1 VSPAGAPPAPTAPP
15 APSAPMDR
23 AAPAE
28 PAHPARLAALAE
40 GLAADGVYD
49 PDPDGERHFRI
60 GAACYPLSAAEL
72 RFFEDLGP
80 ALLAFY
86 QAVNGLYRR
95 SARGTAPAF
104 AARWLDQGKPDDV
117 LRLARM
123 GRFKQALPRV
133 LRPDVFPTAGG
144 FVLTELDSVPG
155 GIGLTD
161 ALNARYAALGQNVV
175 GGADGMAAGMEAAL
189 RAEAPGDD
197 PTVAVVVSDES
208 AAYRPEMRHLA
219 LRLKARGLSTHL
231 LEPDGVGYDEAGL
244 WLTAHGERCRIDV
257 LYRFFEL
264 FDLPNVPK
272 SEPILYAARKGQVA
286 LTPPPKPQLE
296 EKLALALF
304 HHPALA
310 AWWKAELAPEHLAL
324 LGRAIPPTWVLDP
337 APVPAHAVIPGLTR
351 EGAPVQSW
359 EALKALGQKARTFV
373 VKPSGFSELAWGG
386 RGVVIGHDMAEA
398 DWAAAVDRAL
408 AAFPRLPHVLQ
419 PFEKAE
425 AREAAY
431 LGTDGIARMH
441 ARPRLCP
448 YYFVTADGG
457 VRLGGVLATLCPKD
471 KKRIHGMRDAVIV
484 PCSGP

>member
-1 VSPAGAPPAPTAPP
+1 VSPAGAPPAPAPCDP
-15 APSAPMDR
+15 EALAG
-23 AAPAE
+23 
-28 PAHPARLAALAE
+28 LAALAG

-49 PDPDGERHFRI
+49 PDPGGERHFRI
-60 GAACYPLSAAEL
+60 GAAPYPLSADEL

-86 QAVNGLYRR
+86 RALNGLHRR
-95 SARGTAPAF
+95 SGRGTAPAF

-133 LRPDVFPTAGG
+133 LRPDVFPTADG
-144 FVLTELDSVPG
+144 FAITELDSVPG

-161 ALNARYAALGQNVV
+161 ALNARYAALGHRVV

-189 RAEAPGDD
+189 RAEAPGPG

-219 LRLKARGLSTHL
+219 LRLKARGLSCHV
-231 LEPDGVGYDEAGL
+231 LEPGEVGYDEAGL
-244 WLTAHGERCRIDV
+244 SFTAHGERCRIDV

-264 FDLPNVPK
+264 FDLPNIPK
-272 SEPILYAARKGQVA
+272 AEPILYAAKKAQVA

-296 EKLALALF
+296 EKSALALL

-310 AWWKAELAPEHLAL
+310 AFWRAELGSDHLAL
-324 LGRAIPPTWVLDP
+324 LTRAVPPTWVLDP
-337 APVPAHAVIPGLTR
+337 APVPPHAVIPGLVLD
-351 EGAPVQSW
+351 GAPAQGW
-359 EALKALGQKARTFV
+359 DALKTLGQKGRAFV
-373 VKPSGFSELAWGG
+373 IKPSGFSELAWGG
-386 RGVVIGHDMAEA
+386 RGVVIGHDLAEA
-398 DWAAAVDRAL
+398 DWAAAVDAAL

-419 PFEKAE
+419 PFRKAR
-425 AREAAY
+425 AREAAFFE
-431 LGTDGIARMH
+431 DGRTARMA

-448 YYFVTADGG
+448 YYFVTGDG

-484 PCSGP
+484 PCGAP